1 MTECIYDLK
10 QTFGKTKTTSQDDE
24 LLAAK
29 TRRQVDNAVAWLEQR
44 YFTEE
49 VRAKMQ
55 LNESTARL
63 AKANN
68 SDKNSS
74 R

>member
-1 MTECIYDLK
+1 MSK
-10 QTFGKTKTTSQDDE
+10 DDG
-24 LLAAK
+24 LVAAK
-29 TRRQVDNAVAWLEQR
+29 TRRQVDNAVSWLEKR

-49 VRAKMQ
+49 VRAKKQ
-55 LNESTARL
+55 LNESAAHL
-63 AKANN
+63 AEANK

>member
-1 MTECIYDLK
+1 MSK
-10 QTFGKTKTTSQDDE
+10 DDE

-29 TRRQVDNAVAWLEQR
+29 TRRQVDNAVSWLEQR

-49 VRAKMQ
+49 VKKQ
-55 LNESTARL
+55 LNKSAAHL
-63 AKANN
+63 AKAN
-68 SDKNSS
+68 KNSS

>member
-1 MTECIYDLK
+1 MK
-10 QTFGKTKTTSQDDE
+10 QTFGKTKTMSKDDE

-29 TRRQVDNAVAWLEQR
+29 TRRQVDNAVSWLEKR

-49 VRAKMQ
+49 VRAKKE
-55 LNESTARL
+55 LKESAGHLAR
-63 AKANN
+63 ANRN
-68 SDKNSS
+68 DKITS

>member
-1 MTECIYDLK
+1 MSKDY
-10 QTFGKTKTTSQDDE
+10 E

-29 TRRQVDNAVAWLEQR
+29 TRRQVDNAVSWLEKR
-44 YFTEE
+44 YFTGE
-49 VRAKMQ
+49 VRAKKQ
-55 LNESTARL
+55 LNKSAAHL
-63 AKANN
+63 AEPNK